1 MGEIGRRDGGREAAN
16 PRFFYEDI
24 DMNSENQ
31 FVFAGKWTEW
41 VRGHRMPA
49 TTCGHL
55 ALFAV
60 SWLMA
65 FGLAYNFHNMLDVN
79 GWFWNL
85 FLRLLPAVLVVK
97 ALVFWAMGL
106 YRGSWRYVSMRDVMQ
121 VTKAS
126 FISFAWLFAIY
137 FGLVNVEETALTLGF
152 EGFKFEPFGG
162 LNFPDSV
169 LILDFVGTIVLICGA
184 RFAVRLYHE
193 EIQPLAE
200 GTAPKLLILG
210 AGDAGE
216 NVVREILRLPVLQYR
231 VVGFLDD
238 EESTWGTQIHGVE
251 VLGGIDKTKE
261 TCDEY
266 AVDEI
271 LIAMPSATR
280 KQARRVVEL
289 CQGTNLRF
297 KTLPAIADLIT
308 GRAQVQQ
315 IRDVDINDLLGRA
328 PVELD
333 TAGIAEFIDG
343 RVVMVTGAGGSI
355 GSEMCRQVARF
366 RPERLLLVEQAEQ
379 NLFEIDRELRAN
391 FPDIDVL
398 PYIADIGDAERLD
411 WIFEKEH
418 PTVVFHAA
426 AHKHV
431 PMMELNPGEALKN
444 NILGTRTVAD
454 ATAKYGCEKFVMIST
469 DKAVNPTSIMGG
481 SKRIAEMYIQALNE
495 RVETQFV
502 TVRFGNVL
510 GSSGSVIPIFK
521 EQIANGGPVTVTHSE
536 MVRFFMTIPEAAQLV
551 LQSASMGHGGEIF
564 VLDMGEP
571 VKIVDL
577 ARDLITLSGF
587 RPGEDIEIKYV
598 GVRPG
603 EKLYEELAIEGED
616 VSRTAHS
623 KIGIWQKRS
632 EDWDELLKTMDGLL
646 ADADSLDREQTR
658 QRLKEA
664 VPEFYL
670 VTPPAN
676 RNNSGKSTDEAA

>member
-1 MGEIGRRDGGREAAN
+1 MNGENQALLGGRW
-16 PRFFYEDI
+16 
-24 DMNSENQ
+24 
-31 FVFAGKWTEW
+31 VGW
-41 VRGHRMPA
+41 VRTHRLFA

-55 ALFAV
+55 GLFVV
-60 SWLMA
+60 SWLLA
-65 FGLAYNFHNMLDVN
+65 FGLAYNFKQMWV
-79 GWFWNL
+79 GSEWFRHF
-85 FLRLLPAVLVVK
+85 FLPLLPVVLVVK
-97 ALVFWAMGL
+97 AVVFGAMGL
-106 YRGSWRYVSMRDVMQ
+106 HRGSWRYVSMRDVFQ
-121 VTKAS
+121 VTKAA

-137 FGLVNVEETALTLGF
+137 YGLVNVEYTAHALGF
-152 EGFKFEPFGG
+152 EEFTFEPFGG
-162 LNFPDSV
+162 EDFPDSV
-169 LILDFVGTIVLICGA
+169 LILDFAGTIALICGA

-193 EIQPLAE
+193 EVQPVQD
-200 GTAPKLLILG
+200 GTTPKLLILG

-216 NVVREILRLPVLQYR
+216 TVVREILRLPVLQYR

-238 EESTWGTQIHGVE
+238 DETKWGTQIHGIE
-251 VLGGIDKTKE
+251 ILGGIDKTKE
-261 TCDEY
+261 ICDEHS
-266 AVDEI
+266 VDEI

-280 KQARRVVEL
+280 KQVRRVVEL

-297 KTLPAIADLIT
+297 KTLPAIADLIA

-333 TAGIAEFIDG
+333 TARIAEFIDG

-366 RPERLLLVEQAEQ
+366 NPKRLLLLEQAEQ
-379 NLFEIDRELRAN
+379 NLFEIDRELRAR
-391 FPDIDVL
+391 FAEIDVV
-398 PYIADIGDAERLD
+398 PYIADIGDALRVN
-411 WIFEKEH
+411 WIFQQEG
-418 PTVVFHAA
+418 PTAVFHAA

-444 NILGTRTVAD
+444 NIVGTRTVAD
-454 ATAKYGCEKFVMIST
+454 AASQHGCEKFVMIST

-481 SKRIAEMYIQALNE
+481 SKRVAEMYIQALNE
-495 RVETQFV
+495 RVQTQFV

-521 EQIANGGPVTVTHSE
+521 EQIARGGPVTVTHPE

-551 LQSASMGHGGEIF
+551 VQSASMGRGGEIF

-587 RPGEDIEIKYV
+587 RPGEDIEIKFV

-603 EKLYEELAIEGED
+603 EKLYEELAIEGEG
-616 VSRTAHS
+616 VSRTAHP
-623 KIGIWQKRS
+623 KVGTWQKRS
-632 EDWDELLKTMDGLL
+632 ENWDRLLKVIDGLL
-646 ADADSLDREQTR
+646 KDAEKLDREEVR
-658 QRLKEA
+658 QRLKAA
-664 VPEFYL
+664 VPEFHL
-670 VTPPAN
+670 EAPPAN
-676 RNNSGKSTDEAA
+676 AKYARQRSDEAA